1 MNDELNALRREID
14 GIDAELVT
22 LLKRRMAA
30 AAEIAALK
38 GANGL
43 PVLDSERERALLA
56 RIRKLAGEELSD
68 GFGSIYSAILA
79 ASRSYQNALLGRENH
94 EHEYNRGG
102 KAMICGL
109 LGGKLGH
116 SYSPQIHA
124 ELGDYKYRLFER
136 APEELDAFFADR
148 SWTGVNVT
156 IPYKRA
162 AMKYCDVI
170 SERALRIGCV
180 NTVVREADGLVHGYN
195 TDYDGFLG
203 LVNRAGYIPRGKK
216 ALILGSGGASLTAQ
230 CVLGELG
237 AEVVVVSR
245 SGADNYENVYSH
257 TDAALIVNATPVG
270 MYPRNGERLVDLSRF
285 PKLEC
290 VLDVV
295 YNPARTQLLLDAE
308 KLGVTAMSGLAMLV
322 IQAAAAAERFTG
334 GKPKNS
340 VEVVLADIG
349 RGMQNILLVG
359 MPGSGKT
366 TIGTALGRRFFDMDD
381 EIVKAEG
388 TSIPEIFKR
397 GGEEEFRAIEHRL
410 LEKFSKESGAVIA
423 AGGGAVTREEN
434 YDLLRQNSCVI
445 WLQRDIAKL
454 PTCGRPLS
462 TGADLNEM
470 YRVRRPMYQAV
481 SDYTADN
488 NGTVDETVESIIK
501 ATGARANP

>member
-43 PVLDSERERALLA
+43 TVLDSERERALLA
-56 RIRKLAGEELSD
+56 RIRELAGEEFSG
-68 GFGSIYSAILA
+68 GFESIYRAILA
-79 ASRSYQNALLGRENH
+79 ASRAYQNTLLGRE
-94 EHEYNRGG
+94 YDRGG
-102 KAMICGL
+102 KTMICGL
-109 LGGKLGH
+109 LGEKLGH

-124 ELGDYKYRLFER
+124 ELGDYEYRLFER
-136 APEELDAFFADR
+136 APDELDAFFADK

-170 SERALRIGCV
+170 SERAMRIGCV

-195 TDYDGFLG
+195 TDYDSFLG
-203 LVNRAGYIPRGKK
+203 LVNRAGDVPGGKK

-230 CVLGELG
+230 CVLSELG
-237 AEVVVVSR
+237 ADVIVVSR
-245 SGADNYENVYSH
+245 SGANNYENVYSH
-257 TDAALIVNATPVG
+257 ADAALIVNATPVG

-334 GKPKNS
+334 GKTKNR
-340 VEVVLADIG
+340 VEAVLADIG

-366 TIGTALGRRFFDMDD
+366 TIGTALAARLGRRFFDMDD
-381 EIVKAEG
+381 ELVKAEG
-388 TSIPEIFKR
+388 ISIPEIFKR

-410 LEKFSKESGAVIA
+410 LERFTKESGAVIA
-423 AGGGAVTREEN
+423 SGGGAVTRKEN

-454 PTCGRPLS
+454 PTRGRPLS
-462 TGADLNEM
+462 AGADLNEM
-470 YRVRRPMYQAV
+470 YRMRRPMYQAV
-481 SDYTADN
+481 SDYAADN
-488 NGTVDETVESIIK
+488 NGTIEETVESVIK
-501 ATGARANP
+501 ATGARANQ

>member
-1 MNDELNALRREID
+1 MNSKTLR
-14 GIDAELVT
+14 
-22 LLKRRMAA
+22 
-30 AAEIAALK
+30 
-38 GANGL
+38 
-43 PVLDSERERALLA
+43 
-56 RIRKLAGEELSD
+56 
-68 GFGSIYSAILA
+68 
-79 ASRSYQNALLGRENH
+79 
-94 EHEYNRGG
+94 
-102 KAMICGL
+102 CGL
-109 LGGKLGH
+109 LGRTLGH
-116 SYSPQIHA
+116 SYSPAIHRQLA
-124 ELGDYKYRLFER
+124 GYSYDLFETE
-136 APEELDAFFADR
+136 PEALSAFLQSGCFD
-148 SWTGVNVT
+148 GLNVT
-156 IPYKRA
+156 IPYKKDIIPYCAELSETARA
-162 AMKYCDVI
+162 
-170 SERALRIGCV
+170 IGAV
-180 NTVVREADGLVHGYN
+180 NTIVRRTDGTLWGDN
-195 TDYDGFLG
+195 TDAYGFSM
-203 LVNRAGYIPRGKK
+203 LVQSSGAEIRGKK
-216 ALILGSGGASLTAQ
+216 ALIFGSGGASATAQ
-230 CVLGELG
+230 YVLRQMG
-237 AEVVVVSR
+237 AREVVVISR
-245 SGADNYENVYSH
+245 HGTNSYENLDRH
-257 TDAALIVNATPVG
+257 ADTEIAVNTTPVG

-366 TIGTALGRRFFDMDD
+366 TIGTALAARLGRRFFDMDE

-410 LEKFSKESGAVIA
+410 LEKISKESGAVIA